1 MHANLPVIAN
11 RWEKK
16 YGLGGVAELNAE
28 LNSLPEYYLP
38 FPAAQGG
45 RIGFEHGSGPMTFQ
59 EYFKGKSKFEINKTR
74 EEMIREY
81 EEYLFRQKHG
91 PQDRPNVAQGGL
103 IPAHQAGIYGLAE
116 GGRIGFKTRGF
127 VQPRSD
133 GQRPGYTEDE
143 EDTGEVAISSV
154 EDFQSMQSDNDSS
167 DNNPP
172 PEIDRRSQYKITQS
186 QKPKKDPYATMDNEE
201 QREYD
206 RLQAQRRLQSKN
218 ITRTER
224 KNLEVGLGLRKP
236 TQSRGILKTIGVTAA
251 ILTCVAPFLGLESR
265 GAIKTIAQ

>member
-1 MHANLPVIAN
+1 MPFQSEKQRRYMHANLPVIAN

-45 RIGFEHGSGPMTFQ
+45 RIGFEQGSGPMTFQ

-81 EEYLFRQKHG
+81 EEYLFHQKYG

-116 GGRIGFKTRGF
+116 GGRIGFNAGSMLVAPTT
-127 VQPRSD
+127 D
-133 GQRPGYTEDE
+133 GSRPGYAYAD
-143 EDTGEVAISSV
+143 V
-154 EDFQSMQSDNDSS
+154 EDM
-167 DNNPP
+167 
-172 PEIDRRSQYKITQS
+172 TG
-186 QKPKKDPYATMDNEE
+186 
-201 QREYD
+201 
-206 RLQAQRRLQSKN
+206 
-218 ITRTER
+218 
-224 KNLEVGLGLRKP
+224 VGD
-236 TQSRGILKTIGVTAA
+236 T
-251 ILTCVAPFLGLESR
+251 
-265 GAIKTIAQ
+265 